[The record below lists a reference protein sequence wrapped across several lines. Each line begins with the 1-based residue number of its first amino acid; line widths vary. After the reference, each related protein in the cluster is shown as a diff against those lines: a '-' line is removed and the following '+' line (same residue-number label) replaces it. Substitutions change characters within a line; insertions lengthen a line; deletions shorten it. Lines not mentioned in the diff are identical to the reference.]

1 MFATA
6 ITRLIFWI
14 TLDHVFPSNSIMCH
28 ELYGLNPAGEVW
40 GQTRQ
45 KWRSGFLSSFV
56 LWLLCVIP
64 TSMWWLTS
72 CSHDMHSVSHNLQT
86 KQKKKE
92 SEHLVLSEK
101 SSALKERCGRTF
113 CSFFYFL
120 FNIPNWLMLHIKITF
135 HLSSFIFLSY
145 YFSPLGHWVSIHLI
159 FVII

>member
-86 KQKKKE
+86 KQKKRKWT
-92 SEHLVLSEK
+92 SCAVWKKLCF
-101 SSALKERCGRTF
+101 ERTVWKDILF
-113 CSFFYFL
+113 FFYFL

-145 YFSPLGHWVSIHLI
+145 YFSPLVHWVSMHLI